1 MVPDKL
7 FKYSLHSMQVRLTC
21 LYKCTSYCCDAAVLP
36 YYGRLV
42 ADWSVEN
49 MTVLTYLT
57 QCMRDVDV
65 DVIVSPKKKMQQTFY
80 FNKSEMV
87 KIDRE
92 ICILYKNIIMKKKFK
107 SKIHF
112 SLKYSS
118 FVQLKIETFL
128 F

>member
-1 MVPDKL
+1 
-7 FKYSLHSMQVRLTC
+7 
-21 LYKCTSYCCDAAVLP
+21 
-36 YYGRLV
+36 
-42 ADWSVEN
+42 
-49 MTVLTYLT
+49 
-57 QCMRDVDV
+57 MRDVDV
-65 DVIVSPKKKMQQTFY
+65 GGIVSPKKKMQQTFY

-107 SKIHF
+107 YKIHF

>member
-1 MVPDKL
+1 
-7 FKYSLHSMQVRLTC
+7 
-21 LYKCTSYCCDAAVLP
+21 
-36 YYGRLV
+36 
-42 ADWSVEN
+42 
-49 MTVLTYLT
+49 
-57 QCMRDVDV
+57 
-65 DVIVSPKKKMQQTFY
+65 
-80 FNKSEMV
+80 MV

-107 SKIHF
+107 YKIHF